1 MGSSAMTDYKTRA
14 TVGRIVRAMLLIR
27 DVQPDDAEAVVALLN
42 PIIESGLYTTFV
54 EPFTPSFERAFIES
68 FPARGHFIGAFED
81 ASDSAFDDAHDNG
94 QLRGFQVVTPAPGYT
109 PALDHVAE
117 IGTYVSLDYQ
127 QRGVAGQLFS
137 ATLERA
143 KLHGFEKLLA
153 WVRADNAA
161 GLRSYRKCGF
171 AEVGTAKR
179 HAKVG
184 GRYVDVVLLEY
195 LLVR

>member
-1 MGSSAMTDYKTRA
+1 ML
-14 TVGRIVRAMLLIR
+14 TVR

-42 PIIESGLYTTFV
+42 PIIEAGLYTTFV

-68 FPARGHFIGAFED
+68 FPARGYFLG
-81 ASDSAFDDAHDNG
+81 AFDDAFDDSLANG

-143 KLHGFEKLLA
+143 ERHGFEKLLA
-153 WVRADNAA
+153 WVRADNVG
-161 GLRSYRKCGF
+161 GLHSYRKCGF

-195 LLVR
+195 LLPSS

>member
-1 MGSSAMTDYKTRA
+1 ML
-14 TVGRIVRAMLLIR
+14 TVR

-68 FPARGHFIGAFED
+68 FPARGHFLGAFED
-81 ASDSAFDDAHDNG
+81 ASDNK

-117 IGTYVSLDYQ
+117 IGAYVSLDYQ
-127 QRGVAGQLFS
+127 QRGVARQLFS
-137 ATLERA
+137 VTLERA
-143 KLHGFEKLLA
+143 ERHGFEKLLA
-153 WVRADNAA
+153 WVRADNVA

-195 LLVR
+195 LLPNG

>member
-1 MGSSAMTDYKTRA
+1 MCCTAG
-14 TVGRIVRAMLLIR
+14 IR
-27 DVQPDDAEAVVALLN
+27 GWSNEA
-42 PIIESGLYTTFV
+42 SLYDF
-54 EPFTPSFERAFIES
+54 S
-68 FPARGHFIGAFED
+68 
-81 ASDSAFDDAHDNG
+81 
-94 QLRGFQVVTPAPGYT
+94 APGYT

-127 QRGVAGQLFS
+127 QRSVAGQLFS

-143 KLHGFEKLLA
+143 ERHGFEKLLA
-153 WVRADNAA
+153 WVRADNTA

-179 HAKVG
+179 HAKIG

-195 LLVR
+195 LLSNG

>member
-1 MGSSAMTDYKTRA
+1 ML
-14 TVGRIVRAMLLIR
+14 TVR

-42 PIIESGLYTTFV
+42 PIIEAGLYTTFV
-54 EPFTPSFERAFIES
+54 EPFTVSFERAFIES
-68 FPARGHFIGAFED
+68 FPARGHFLG
-81 ASDSAFDDAHDNG
+81 AFDDSLKNG
-94 QLRGFQVVTPAPGYT
+94 RLRGFQVVTPAPGYT

-143 KLHGFEKLLA
+143 ERHGFEKLLA
-153 WVRADNAA
+153 WVRADNVA

-195 LLVR
+195 LLPSS